1 MVYLAC
7 DKDLQLFLV
16 KTLVVPGNLEKDF
29 LKVISV
35 PMKKLQQRPII
46 FITQA
51 NFICKLYFYRFIR
64 DLSTQMIST
73 QNDDQKIIDR

>member
-1 MVYLAC
+1 MPPMVYLAC

-35 PMKKLQQRPII
+35 TIKKLQ
-46 FITQA
+46 
-51 NFICKLYFYRFIR
+51 
-64 DLSTQMIST
+64 
-73 QNDDQKIIDR
+73 